1 MGKCVFCGNFGLL
14 ENSHVISKFHIKEFN
29 MLALQ
34 RGSDGPL
41 TKIVSS
47 EGDKNVNLQ
56 SGLKGYLLCG
66 SCEDTRSVFERAFAK
81 EFKTNRKHL
90 NYKEFL
96 FQDNSLYCITSL
108 HTNKYIDDLFNEIG
122 YDIKFN
128 SFEIDY
134 IKEVSF
140 FYGNDFEKIVKHL
153 LFTLYML
160 SFEPRVGNI
169 NLNKKELKSL
179 YYLINKQNLVF
190 NDLTSAKICLFKI
203 NDYITVSKKSEIIT
217 KIELSEYILSSEI
230 KKIECNMYQFVIPG
244 FLVIVQLGIKVKQD
258 CLSLR
263 DYNNGWGVMVPCTN
277 GFLAENVVTTL
288 LKYRRVK
295 NII

>member
-1 MGKCVFCGNFGLL
+1 MAKQKNGKCVFCGKYGLL

-29 MLALQ
+29 ALALQ

-66 SCEDTRSVFERAFAK
+66 SCEDARSVFETSFAK
-81 EFKTNRKHL
+81 EFKTNRKYL

-96 FQDNSLYCITSL
+96 FQDNFQYSITSL

-134 IKEVSF
+134 IKGVSF

-179 YYLINKQNLVF
+179 HYLINKQNLVS

-203 NDYITVSKKSEIIT
+203 NDYVTVSKKSKIIT
-217 KIELSEYILSSEI
+217 KIDLSECILSSEI
-230 KKIECNMYQFVIPG
+230 KKN
-244 FLVIVQLGIKVKQD
+244 
-258 CLSLR
+258 
-263 DYNNGWGVMVPCTN
+263 
-277 GFLAENVVTTL
+277 
-288 LKYRRVK
+288 
-295 NII
+295 